1 MDVDTVTQV
10 QGTKRSL
17 ARSIDDKVRTVI
29 SLVRS
34 ESGRIWGFVMSD
46 LNLAGYGGLSAM
58 GSEKK

>member
-1 MDVDTVTQV
+1 MTQV